1 MRAARGFRVAVVT
14 CGGAAWPWRGDRFCV
29 ECSAS
34 AMVCPACG
42 EPAEPSDRLAVPVVR
57 RWLVSGPDHRNWAR
71 PAGGAPERGGGPVT
85 ERRVCSGVVL

>member
-1 MRAARGFRVAVVT
+1 VALAA
-14 CGGAAWPWRGDRFCV
+14 GDRFCV

-42 EPAEPSDRLAVPVVR
+42 EPVEPGNCFAGPAVR
-57 RWLVSGPDHRNWAR
+57 RWLVSGPDQRQLGPPR
-71 PAGGAPERGGGPVT
+71 GGGPERGGGLVA